1 MRTFVIGDVH
11 GCLNDLLAI
20 LEEIN
25 FTVGVDTLISV
36 GDIINRGPNSLETIR
51 FFKQLGSSFD
61 MVLGNH
67 DLHFLAIVHGAKNPT
82 FKDTLTQLLNAKDLD
97 DLVGWLQAK
106 PLVTQI
112 KNYSIVHAGIAPQ
125 WDMIKALSLSR
136 EVEITLNS
144 ENSGHFLNQMYGNV
158 PDSWNENLEGMT
170 RLRVI
175 TNYLTRMRLCTNNGE
190 LNFTDSD
197 PNLESHRFLPWFK
210 HRIKHKNEKI
220 IFGHW
225 ASLNGNFCAPNIHAL
240 DVGCVYGGKMRVMNV
255 DNEVLTDYKSAYAQ
269 H

>member
-25 FTVGVDTLISV
+25 FTVGVDKLISV

-106 PLVTQI
+106 PLITQI

-125 WDMIKALSLSR
+125 WNITKALSLSR
-136 EVEITLNS
+136 EVEMTLNS

-158 PDSWNENLEGMT
+158 PNSWNENLKGMT

-175 TNYLTRMRLCTNNGE
+175 TNYFTRMRLCSNNGE

-197 PNLESHRFLPWFK
+197 PNLKSHRFLPWFK

-225 ASLNGNFCAPNIHAL
+225 ASLNGKFCAPNIHAL
-240 DVGCVYGGKMRVMNV
+240 DVGCVWGGKIRVMNI
-255 DNEVLTDYKSAYAQ
+255 DNEVITDYKSAYAQ

>member
-25 FTVGVDTLISV
+25 FTVGVDKLISV

-97 DLVGWLQAK
+97 DLVGWLQTK

-125 WDMIKALSLSR
+125 WNITKALSLSR
-136 EVEITLNS
+136 EVEMTLNS

-158 PDSWNENLEGMT
+158 PNSWNENLEGMT

-175 TNYLTRMRLCTNNGE
+175 TNYFTRMRLCSNNGE

-197 PNLESHRFLPWFK
+197 PNIGSHRFLPWFK
-210 HRIKHKNEKI
+210 HRIKHK
-220 IFGHW
+220 
-225 ASLNGNFCAPNIHAL
+225 
-240 DVGCVYGGKMRVMNV
+240 MRR
-255 DNEVLTDYKSAYAQ
+255 
-269 H
+269 